1 MVVGRRRSFGEREN
15 KKDGLVTDIY
25 EEPAMGMPNVWCMTV
40 NNILCVRL
48 GCAFGSSEDLS
59 CAAAVVLLFAE
70 ASLVVKAPQGR
81 FEFRCFIFYRVTRV
95 ARYAPSLQLDLI
107 APPPEVGHKTFRM
120 GTRSLAVRSSTEPT
134 SSNHGP
140 ITDTELEEPARS
152 DTDTELD
159 EPAPA
164 FHAPDAEVAETDR
177 RRRRNS
183 NGGPVAPLTR
193 SRAKKIKRLSDHLFP
208 AMSHRL
214 AMRDLHDHN
223 DPA

>member
-1 MVVGRRRSFGEREN
+1 
-15 KKDGLVTDIY
+15 
-25 EEPAMGMPNVWCMTV
+25 
-40 NNILCVRL
+40 
-48 GCAFGSSEDLS
+48 
-59 CAAAVVLLFAE
+59 
-70 ASLVVKAPQGR
+70 
-81 FEFRCFIFYRVTRV
+81 
-95 ARYAPSLQLDLI
+95 
-107 APPPEVGHKTFRM
+107 M

-140 ITDTELEEPARS
+140 ITDTELEEPAPS

-193 SRAKKIKRLSDHLFP
+193 SRAKKIKRLSDHLSP
-208 AMSHRL
+208 AMS
-214 AMRDLHDHN
+214 
-223 DPA
+223 